1 MAEVKTIS
9 KEELETLQ
17 NLQRSYSEITAKFG
31 QLKVEQLILQSQ
43 LTRLGDLETQTEVEY
58 SNIQTRETEYLKSLE
73 SKYGKISVNIETGEI
88 S

>member
-58 SNIQTRETEYLKSLE
+58 SNILTRETEYLKSLE